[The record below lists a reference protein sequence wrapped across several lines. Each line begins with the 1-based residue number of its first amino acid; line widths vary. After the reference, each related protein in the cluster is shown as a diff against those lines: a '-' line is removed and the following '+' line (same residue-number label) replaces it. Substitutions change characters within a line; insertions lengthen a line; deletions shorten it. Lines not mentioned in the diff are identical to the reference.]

1 VGVFGA
7 DFLLPFAVGDMVLGT
22 KMDVAVLKPIEVF
35 RCWMKAKERR
45 GLIKMKMS
53 EIVVRLVILLLGHSK
68 NNAYIITS
76 I

>member
-1 VGVFGA
+1 MYVFGA
-7 DFLLPFAVGDMVLGT
+7 DFLLPFAVGDMALDA

-53 EIVVRLVILLLGHSK
+53 EIVVSLVSCCVLLLATAK
-68 NNAYIITS
+68 TMLT
-76 I
+76 